1 MFFNINRRPL
11 ERDTFLE
18 KICSVNRSTIID
30 NKTLCKEILRW
41 LIFIILFLKS
51 TSIFA
56 APPPLGMCDNYKKIK
71 GPKLTVTWDIL
82 MVPQAV
88 GWQGATTF
96 TKVSPK
102 ARSIKIKRVGYQN
115 IPSQL
120 IVVPRDTSFQPKIL
134 EVSSNQMEVHFS
146 TEKIKPNEI
155 WFWGGLSKSP
165 CPGTCGGPWPY
176 GLDLRFVNG
185 SHFASLTGMFLK
197 KLQKTSSPQYLLST
211 SHHGLGKIR
220 RISIESF
227 QKPDKTMI
235 NVCSAM
241 NHAKCNSWK
250 RKKNGKYIRDE
261 EYIQKCLTE
270 SSAMDKDCKNML
282 GPTEKSWGHS
292 AEVKTQIKYGKWPC
306 PI

>member
-18 KICSVNRSTIID
+18 KICSVNPSTIID

-41 LIFIILFLKS
+41 LIFIMLFLKS

-56 APPPLGMCDNYKKIK
+56 APPFLGMCDNYKKIK

-82 MVPQAV
+82 MAPQAV

-155 WFWGGLSKSP
+155 WFWGSLSKSP

-176 GLDLRFVNG
+176 TLDLRFMNG
-185 SHFASLTGMFLK
+185 RHLDSLTGMFLQ
-197 KLQKTSSPQYLLST
+197 KLQKTSSSQYLLFT
-211 SHHGLGKIR
+211 SSAVGKIR
-220 RISIESF
+220 RISIEGF

-235 NVCSAM
+235 NICSAM
-241 NHAKCNSWK
+241 NHTKCKSW
-250 RKKNGKYIRDE
+250 RYKKNGKYVRDE
-261 EYIQKCLTE
+261 EYIQKCLKQ
-270 SSAMDKDCKNML
+270 SAAANKDCANML
-282 GPTEKSWGHS
+282 GPTQDSWGHS
-292 AEVKTQIKYGKWPC
+292 AEVKTQFKYGKWPC